1 MIITRSPLRITLGG
15 GGTDLPPYVHE
26 HGGFCLSAAIDKYIY
41 ITLHRRFDKQL
52 VVKYSDV
59 ERVNHASELRHP
71 LTREALGLL
80 GMDGKGLEIA
90 SHADIPAGTG
100 LGSSAAFTCALL
112 AALDVSRCDGSSET
126 LGDRAYEVEV
136 ERCQEPVGKQDPYI
150 SALGGIQAM
159 TFCAN
164 GGITLTPLGLDDD
177 LAAHLLLFFTGQTRR
192 AREILQVA
200 PKMPWDEVK
209 ALGQA
214 SREALAQ
221 GKFEVF
227 ADLLTQQWMLK
238 RSASPRMTN
247 TEIDGWFNRAR
258 LNGALG
264 GKLCGAGGGGFLLFY
279 AEDPQRLIQAMPLP
293 HVPFKFD
300 WEGTKVLVS

>member
-26 HGGFCLSAAIDKYIY
+26 HGGFCLSAAIDKYVY
-41 ITLHRRFDKQL
+41 ITLHQRFDDKL

-59 ERVNHASELRHP
+59 EMVSQASELKHP

-100 LGSSAAFTCALL
+100 LGSSGAFTCALL
-112 AALDVSRCDGSSET
+112 AALGASWYLT
-126 LGDRAYEVEV
+126 LADRACEVEIT
-136 ERCQEPVGKQDPYI
+136 RALEPVGKQDPYI
-150 SALGGIQAM
+150 SAWGGIRAM
-159 TFCAN
+159 TFCP
-164 GGITLTPLGLDDD
+164 GGEVDPER
-177 LAAHLLLFFTGQTRR
+177 LAVESDHLEDHLLLFFTGYTRR
-192 AREILQVA
+192 ARSILAEA

-209 ALGQA
+209 DLGLKSADALTEGRWA
-214 SREALAQ
+214 E
-221 GKFEVF
+221 F
-227 ADLLTQQWMLK
+227 ADLLTQQWLLK
-238 RSASPRMTN
+238 RASSPKMTN
-247 TEIDGWFNRAR
+247 PQIDGWFNRAR

-264 GKLCGAGGGGFLLFY
+264 GKLVGAGGGGFLLFY
-279 AEDPQRLIQAMPLP
+279 AEEPQRLRQAMELP
-293 HVPFKFD
+293 EVRFRFD